1 MSSNEPIPPER
12 QAYLAVCD
20 GDALTLRHL
29 LTTYP
34 DLYGSERHEA
44 IQYKLKYAVEVDSPD
59 IIDVLVDF
67 GADVNAPFG
76 LTDPEGII
84 EETCLW
90 GAVKLR
96 AARRLLEL
104 GAQIN
109 FDTPDGIRC
118 RTLIFAISKGSLEM
132 VKLLIEYGAAF
143 NSPERGMTA
152 FDHATS
158 RGQHEIA
165 EYLRSIGGRTAE
177 EMGWV
182 PPPPPPEPELSQV
195 LAEYFE
201 AEYLKEFGTIHGLV
215 DSHLLSTFTY

>member
-12 QAYLAVCD
+12 QVYLAIHH
-20 GDALTLRHL
+20 GDALTLRHI
-29 LTTYP
+29 LTAYP
-34 DLYGSERHEA
+34 DLYGSGRKDS

-67 GADVNAPFG
+67 GADVNAPIG

-84 EETCLW
+84 EETCLG
-90 GAVKLR
+90 GAVKFG

-104 GAQIN
+104 GAKIN

-143 NSPERGMTA
+143 NSPNA
-152 FDHATS
+152 A
-158 RGQHEIA
+158 
-165 EYLRSIGGRTAE
+165 
-177 EMGWV
+177 
-182 PPPPPPEPELSQV
+182 
-195 LAEYFE
+195 
-201 AEYLKEFGTIHGLV
+201 
-215 DSHLLSTFTY
+215 